1 MKVMDNKL
9 FTIEPKTGRLEPGEC
24 QTVSLKYKHN
34 MAGTDRL
41 PVLLKLARGR
51 EVLVSNIYPFTPTY
65 HLSSTQHNECK
76 SPLNT

>member
-9 FTIEPKTGRLEPGEC
+9 FTIEPKTGKLAPGEC
-24 QTVSLKYKHN
+24 KTVTMTYKHT

-51 EVLVSNIYPFTPTY
+51 EILVS
-65 HLSSTQHNECK
+65 LSS
-76 SPLNT
+76 